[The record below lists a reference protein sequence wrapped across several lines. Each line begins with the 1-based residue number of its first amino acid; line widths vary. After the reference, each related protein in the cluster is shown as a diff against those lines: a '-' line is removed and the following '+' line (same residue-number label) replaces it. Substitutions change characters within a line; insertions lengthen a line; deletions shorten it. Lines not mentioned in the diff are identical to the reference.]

1 MTIRVLVVDA
11 AASVLTLAKET
22 LIPLGC
28 QIISASSTALG
39 LFLARKNLPCLIIE
53 GPAAADDS
61 GLAQE
66 IAADPEIAS
75 IPVVVVLSADER
87 HPAQGRGGAA
97 KQLKLPMSPESF
109 FEHIRMFLVDTPE
122 HGDSTDHSTQ

>member
-1 MTIRVLVVDA
+1 MTIKVLVVDA
-11 AASVLTLAKET
+11 AASVLTLAKDT

-53 GPAAADDS
+53 GVGAVNDS

-75 IPVVVVLSADER
+75 IPVVVVLSADEP
-87 HPAQGRGGAA
+87 HPAPCLRGVA
-97 KQLKLPMSPESF
+97 KQLRLPMSPESF
-109 FEHIRMFLVDTPE
+109 FEHIRIFLVDTPE
-122 HGDSTDHSTQ
+122 HGESAQHSTQ